1 MAYTTKPK
9 KKKKK
14 GKRSHAEPGPGD
26 LPAGWSAAPSSAYA
40 DAWLS
45 TRIVLTARSA
55 DGCSATVALP
65 ATPAPLAGA
74 NV

>member
-14 GKRSHAEPGPGD
+14 GKRSRPQPGD
-26 LPAGWSAAPSSAYA
+26 LPWLWSEGPSSAHT
-40 DAWLS
+40 DAWLY
-45 TRIVLTARSA
+45 TRTALTVRSA

-65 ATPAPLAGA
+65 AIPAPLADA
-74 NV
+74 NA